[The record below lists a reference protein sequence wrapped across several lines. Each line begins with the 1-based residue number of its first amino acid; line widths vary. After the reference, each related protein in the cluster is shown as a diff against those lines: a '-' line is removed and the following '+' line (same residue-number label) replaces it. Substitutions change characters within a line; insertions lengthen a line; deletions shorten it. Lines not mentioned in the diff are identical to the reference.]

1 MTYKLN
7 TQKILFTELGDEGVL
22 FDTQSNEYFS
32 LNETLFKIL
41 KGVEE
46 CLNFEQ
52 LVKKFCDDYN
62 ISEENCKEEVMTAL
76 SKLLEKDYIIELK

>member
-7 TQKILFTELGDEGVL
+7 TQKILFTELGDECVL
-22 FDTQSNEYFS
+22 YDTQSNKYFS

-52 LVKKFCDDYN
+52 IVKKFCDDYN
-62 ISEENCKEEVMTAL
+62 ISEENCKQEVMTAL
-76 SKLLEKDYIIELK
+76 SKLLAKDYIIELK